1 MFNTEKSVVKG
12 LVVYDNKV
20 KERRLGVTK
29 LSLLFGAEERDKGQ
43 DLWERQ
49 GISGRSVTE
58 HFEFKILERGGCAWE
73 KQEHDPDHV

>member
-29 LSLLFGAEERDKGQ
+29 LSLLFGAEERDKG
-43 DLWERQ
+43 
-49 GISGRSVTE
+49 
-58 HFEFKILERGGCAWE
+58 
-73 KQEHDPDHV
+73 